1 MSTDFVTS
9 KASSVFDVNA
19 GIALND
25 NFVKLVTW
33 DNKEVYSNRLVDLA
47 IHKELEQA
55 IHKEHQKRQ
64 MADQKYQRAAVRLRE
79 IRASLAS
86 GNSSALLTQLAEE
99 VSSNRYIAQEK
110 LPLEIE
116 RKTTRIRAVRSVM
129 HSPINT
135 ESDLASWTEQK
146 RELDHEVR
154 GRGSYGVFNSR
165 RF

>member
-1 MSTDFVTS
+1 M
-9 KASSVFDVNA
+9 
-19 GIALND
+19 
-25 NFVKLVTW
+25 
-33 DNKEVYSNRLVDLA
+33 
-47 IHKELEQA
+47 
-55 IHKEHQKRQ
+55 
-64 MADQKYQRAAVRLRE
+64 
-79 IRASLAS
+79 
-86 GNSSALLTQLAEE
+86 
-99 VSSNRYIAQEK
+99 SSNRYIAQEK

-146 RELDHEVR
+146 RELDYEVR